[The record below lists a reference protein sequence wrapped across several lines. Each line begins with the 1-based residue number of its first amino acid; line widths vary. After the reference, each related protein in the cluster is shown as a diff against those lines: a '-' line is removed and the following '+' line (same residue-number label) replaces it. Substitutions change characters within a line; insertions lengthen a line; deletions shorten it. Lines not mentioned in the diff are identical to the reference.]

1 MILDQTSPIKCLLRR
16 MPNWN
21 SSILLLLLP
30 LFFFPSFIATL
41 QLSCD
46 PAQITA
52 HIGGEFTLRCKY
64 DTTHFLFSKKY
75 WCRGESHSTCEV
87 LVDSEHRTQSR
98 VTHRSHVVDARRGGL
113 FVKVKHLQFD
123 DSGVY
128 WVGIDK
134 IYADIMTSVKLV
146 VTEGTC
152 YGFTTSVTIFII
164 TKILWWYVIFPAAW
178 H

>member
-1 MILDQTSPIKCLLRR
+1 MFYYVACQTETVVFCYYCYLC
-16 MPNWN
+16 
-21 SSILLLLLP
+21 
-30 LFFFPSFIATL
+30 FFPSFIATL

-64 DTTHFLFSKKY
+64 DTKHFLFSKKY

-87 LVDSEHRTQSR
+87 LVDSERRTQSR
-98 VTHRSHVVDARRGGL
+98 VTHRSHVVDARRRGL
-113 FVKVKHLQFD
+113 FVKVKDLQFD

-146 VTEGTC
+146 VTEGMC

-164 TKILWWYVIFPAAW
+164 TKI
-178 H
+178 